1 MTRIRHARQTPS
13 PFSSLTFVKFSFYY
27 RQARTAVPLTSGR
40 SDHRFSSH
48 SPHVCLV
55 NEPLLH
61 VVLYQPDIP
70 QNTGNIG
77 RSCVAVGAKLWLIRP
92 LGFQMDDRYLKRAG
106 MDYWHLVDCEVVDS
120 WEQLLE
126 RLRES
131 APPER
136 LARPP
141 RLWLLTKFGEKLLWE
156 ADFQPGDVLVFGSET
171 RGLPEALRAAHH
183 ERCLRLPMRDMVR
196 SLNLASAANTVIY
209 EAVRQFGGLP

>member
-1 MTRIRHARQTPS
+1 MRIRHAGRTLS
-13 PFSSLTFVKFSFYY
+13 PFPRLSFVGFTFCYCRPV
-27 RQARTAVPLTSGR
+27 AAVPLMSG
-40 SDHRFSSH
+40 SADHQFPSH
-48 SPHVCLV
+48 PPHVCPV
-55 NEPLLH
+55 NEPLLN

-77 RSCVAVGAKLWLIRP
+77 RSCVAVGAKLWLVRP

-120 WEQLLE
+120 WEQLLQ

-141 RLWLLTKFGEKLLWE
+141 RLWLLTKFGDRLLWE